1 MSKLLIALLIA
12 LSTAA
17 YAQEPQFYNQYNR
30 NDLTDYRN
38 TGKGYTLLFLL
49 DKAFGKPAPKAEWE
63 TKTPTIEMGQIQYIE
78 VKNENN

>member
-1 MSKLLIALLIA
+1 MNKLLIALLIA
-12 LSTAA
+12 LPIAS

-49 DKAFGKPAPKAEWE
+49 NKAFEKPKPKPEWE
-63 TKTPTIEMGQIQYIE
+63 TKTPTIEVGQFQYTE

>member
-1 MSKLLIALLIA
+1 MNKLLIAFLIA
-12 LSTAA
+12 LSTAS

-49 DKAFGKPAPKAEWE
+49 NKAFGKPEPKADWE
-63 TKTPTIEMGQIQYIE
+63 LKQPSVEVGQFQYIE
-78 VKNENN
+78 LKNENN

>member
-12 LSTAA
+12 LSTAS

-30 NDLTDYRN
+30 NDMTDYRN

-49 DKAFGKPAPKAEWE
+49 NKAFGKPEPKAEWE
-63 TKTPTIEMGQIQYIE
+63 TKTPSIE
-78 VKNENN
+78 VGQFEYKELLNENN